1 MFLKRLESIGF
12 KSFAERID
20 LEFVPGVTAIVG
32 PNGSGK
38 SNIIDAVRWVLGEQ
52 SARSLRGSKMEDVIF
67 QGSTTRKA
75 LNVADVTLTLD
86 NSTQTLPLAFD
97 EVSVTR
103 RVYRSGESEF
113 YINQEACRLK
123 DIIDLFLD
131 SGLGREAFSIISQ
144 GKVEEVLS
152 SKPEERRAIFE
163 EAAGVLKYKQRK
175 IKSEYKL
182 KETEDNLSRIK
193 DIYYEIEQ
201 QIEPLRIQKK
211 TAEKFLDLKEQLKQ
225 EEIALMVTEIE
236 QLHTKWTKTSETVK
250 EQQFKELKWQAD
262 NKKLEDF
269 IEEKRH
275 ELAEIDKEIENYQEQ
290 LLETTKEIERLQT
303 KNEVLIER
311 SKHVGET
318 KTKLNERKADLAV
331 KQSQIEQLLLEEQKV
346 LQELTQEKKSLQQ
359 EKSALQQMIDEDPDK
374 LASSIEHLKADYIEM
389 LNKQAANNNALQSIN
404 LQRKQ
409 LSEKEKRIQEK
420 QKNKQQPLNN
430 LATKKREKQSEIE
443 LQTEELTKYEKALEQ
458 YDTEKNHNT
467 TALNQAVEQ
476 YNLVARELAK
486 TKSRQ
491 EMLHEMKTDFQGFYS
506 GARHVLKASEK
517 KELDSIQ
524 GAIIQLIDIPK
535 QYLQAIETALGGN
548 AQHIITKDENSARKA
563 IQLLKDKKL
572 GRATFLPMST
582 IKPRVIPTEMLRNI
596 EQHKDFIGIAADLIS
611 CNPKFSN
618 IMHHVMGNVIIARH
632 LKAANDI
639 AKIIKNRY
647 RIVTLEG
654 DIVNPGGAMT
664 GGASK
669 RKNQSL
675 FTREQELNQLNEAL
689 KKLRGKERQ
698 LQEQIQEKK
707 RNIES
712 IDSYMKDTQ
721 EISNTTNEKYENNLT
736 TLQQI
741 DKEYELILQ
750 ELKSYELDER
760 AVHEEFVDCV
770 EKTKVME
777 DKQDALQKELQ
788 QLNEQID
795 HETNKQSNYSKHIE
809 TSKNELHNLE
819 LNLTRLAERISRGT
833 NETNRLMSELDELK
847 ESEKNTEEELQQII
861 ELENTENVQV
871 QLTIE
876 MAEKENHQ
884 TSLTETIAKR
894 REERLNCTKDVDAQN
909 REYKQAVKQLNEFNK
924 MMQAKEIEANRLEV
938 SLHNALQALQD
949 EYKITYEKACQD
961 YIKSSNISSS
971 RENVAKLKQSI
982 ANLGNVN
989 LAAIEEFEQVY
1000 ERYAFL
1006 SEQQSDL
1013 LEAKA
1018 TLHQVIA
1025 EMDEEMEK
1033 LFEETFLAI
1042 QEQFN
1047 HVFNELFGGG
1057 YAELRMTNPEEL
1069 LETGIDII
1077 AEPPGKKLKHLSLLS
1092 GGEKALT
1099 AIALLF
1105 AILRVRPVPFCILDE
1120 VEAALDEANV
1130 QRFARFL
1137 HEYADETQ
1145 FIVITHRKG
1154 TMEEADVLYG
1164 VTMQESGVSRLVS
1177 VRLDN
1182 KKELISQE

>member
-20 LEFVPGVTAIVG
+20 LEFVPGVTAIVK

-211 TAEKFLDLKEQLKQ
+211 TAEKFLDLKKQLKQ

-346 LQELTQEKKSLQQ
+346 FQELTQEKKSLQQ

-721 EISNTTNEKYENNLT
+721 EISNTINEQYENNLT

-909 REYKQAVKQLNEFNK
+909 REYKQAVKQLNESNK

>member
-1 MFLKRLESIGF
+1 
-12 KSFAERID
+12 
-20 LEFVPGVTAIVG
+20 
-32 PNGSGK
+32 
-38 SNIIDAVRWVLGEQ
+38 GEQ

-201 QIEPLRIQKK
+201 QIERLRIQKK

-250 EQQFKELKWQAD
+250 EQQFKELKWQAE

-269 IEEKRH
+269 NEEKRH

-524 GAIIQLIDIPK
+524 GAIIQLIDIAM
-535 QYLQAIETALGGN
+535 QYLQAIETDLGGN

-563 IQLLKDKKL
+563 IQVLKDKKL

-770 EKTKVME
+770 EKSKVIE

-809 TSKNELHNLE
+809 TSKNELH
-819 LNLTRLAERISRGT
+819 
-833 NETNRLMSELDELK
+833 
-847 ESEKNTEEELQQII
+847 
-861 ELENTENVQV
+861 
-871 QLTIE
+871 
-876 MAEKENHQ
+876 
-884 TSLTETIAKR
+884 
-894 REERLNCTKDVDAQN
+894 
-909 REYKQAVKQLNEFNK
+909 
-924 MMQAKEIEANRLEV
+924 
-938 SLHNALQALQD
+938 
-949 EYKITYEKACQD
+949 
-961 YIKSSNISSS
+961 
-971 RENVAKLKQSI
+971 
-982 ANLGNVN
+982 
-989 LAAIEEFEQVY
+989 
-1000 ERYAFL
+1000 
-1006 SEQQSDL
+1006 
-1013 LEAKA
+1013 
-1018 TLHQVIA
+1018 
-1025 EMDEEMEK
+1025 
-1033 LFEETFLAI
+1033 
-1042 QEQFN
+1042 
-1047 HVFNELFGGG
+1047 
-1057 YAELRMTNPEEL
+1057 
-1069 LETGIDII
+1069 
-1077 AEPPGKKLKHLSLLS
+1077 
-1092 GGEKALT
+1092 
-1099 AIALLF
+1099 
-1105 AILRVRPVPFCILDE
+1105 
-1120 VEAALDEANV
+1120 
-1130 QRFARFL
+1130 
-1137 HEYADETQ
+1137 
-1145 FIVITHRKG
+1145 
-1154 TMEEADVLYG
+1154 
-1164 VTMQESGVSRLVS
+1164 
-1177 VRLDN
+1177 
-1182 KKELISQE
+1182 